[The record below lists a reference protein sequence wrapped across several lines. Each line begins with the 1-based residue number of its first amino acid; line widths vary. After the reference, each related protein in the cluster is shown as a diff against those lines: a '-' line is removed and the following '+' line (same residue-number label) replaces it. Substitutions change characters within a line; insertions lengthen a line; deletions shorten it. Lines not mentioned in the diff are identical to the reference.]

1 MRAKAFAHAFKTDSH
16 DVVASIDFSRLYTP
30 GHFEMIRLFFAA
42 GVLSVSLVSTAN
54 AAETKAPPL
63 HTERFELPQEAEVV
77 ATLTA
82 GCLGCDWGV
91 AGREAAVL
99 RLEVDGHYSQHLFL
113 TRGLEAEYRVLLGP
127 LTRGVH
133 TVTVALDPKASAK
146 SAGPVKVLKVSLLP
160 LPVAHPENAA
170 IALAPILYARPNT
183 LGRFTDLPLLMW
195 YEREKTAD
203 GFRLRYSVVFS
214 NEDGG
219 TPADRLLATWG
230 RLTDI
235 EYVYG
240 IEFDERG
247 QVLEETYQGKDH
259 KIIPFRGAREG
270 RHPLLYVV
278 TDNNMVTDQGKSP
291 QRYAPAPIPFDLTGV
306 SREKVMDENP
316 WTYAVTAQEARR
328 EGRVVPSP
336 APGSKKIVDPRR
348 YAVIEACAAKED
360 AAIATFT
367 LSLGV
372 SSPGGGTRYF
382 DSTGGVSEFRISRAP
397 DNFPNGCFRGAVALP
412 EGVTAGDVS
421 SLQVRAH
428 TRPPK
433 KGEKATPPP
442 VGPARLRRINHLF
455 LMDPHDQPGPNVFA
469 WTGDE
474 ALVLDGKP
482 VTLDIQPTRK

>member
-1 MRAKAFAHAFKTDSH
+1 
-16 DVVASIDFSRLYTP
+16 
-30 GHFEMIRLFFAA
+30 MIRVFFAA
-42 GVLSVSLVSTAN
+42 GVLSVCLASPSTA
-54 AAETKAPPL
+54 AEPPARPL
-63 HTERFELPQEAEVV
+63 HTERFDLPQDAEMV

-82 GCLGCDWGV
+82 GCASCDWGV

-99 RLEVDGHYSQHLFL
+99 RLEVDGRYSQHLFL
-113 TRGLEAEYRVLLGP
+113 TRGREAAYTVMLGP
-127 LTRGVH
+127 LARGVH
-133 TVTVALDPKASAK
+133 TLTVSLDPKGSAK
-146 SAGPVKVLKVSLLP
+146 STGPVAVAKVSLLP
-160 LPVAHPENAA
+160 LPPSHPENAA
-170 IALAPILYARPNT
+170 IALAPILHARPNT

-195 YEREKTAD
+195 YEREKTAR

-240 IEFDERG
+240 IEFDEKG
-247 QVLEETYQGKDH
+247 QVIEETYQGKDH
-259 KIIPFRGAREG
+259 EIIPFRGEREG

-278 TDNNMVTDQGKSP
+278 TDNNMVKDQGKSS

-328 EGRVVPSP
+328 EGRVVRSP
-336 APGSKKIVDPRR
+336 APRSKKIVDPRR
-348 YAVIEACAAKED
+348 FAVIEACAAGED

-382 DSTGGVSEFRISRAP
+382 DSTGNVDEFRISRAP

-412 EGVTAGDVS
+412 EGVTAGDVR

-433 KGEKATPPP
+433 KGERPKAPP

-455 LMDPHDQPGPNVFA
+455 LMDPHDQPGPNVFS

-474 ALVLDGKP
+474 ALALDGKP

>member
-1 MRAKAFAHAFKTDSH
+1 
-16 DVVASIDFSRLYTP
+16 
-30 GHFEMIRLFFAA
+30 MIRLFFAA
-42 GVLSVSLVSTAN
+42 GLLSASLAGPLT
-54 AAETKAPPL
+54 AAEAETPPL
-63 HTERFELPQEAEVV
+63 HTERFELPQDAEVV

-82 GCLGCDWGV
+82 GCEGCDWAV

-99 RLEVDGHYSQHLFL
+99 RLEVDGRYSQHLFL
-113 TRGLEAEYRVLLGP
+113 TRGPEAKYRVMLGP
-127 LTRGVH
+127 LTRGFH
-133 TVTVALDPKASAK
+133 TLTLAIDRKASAK
-146 SAGPVKVLKVSLLP
+146 LFGAVTVSKVSLLP
-160 LPVAHPENAA
+160 LPASHPENLAV
-170 IALAPILYARPNT
+170 ALAPILYARPNT
-183 LGRFTDLPLLMW
+183 LGRFTDAPLLMW
-195 YEREKTAD
+195 YEREKTAR

-240 IEFDERG
+240 IEFDEKG
-247 QVLEETYQGKDH
+247 QVIEETYQGKDH
-259 KIIPFRGAREG
+259 RIIPFRGAREG

-278 TDNNMVTDQGKSP
+278 TDNNMVKDQGKSR

-328 EGRVVPSP
+328 EGRVVHSP

-372 SSPGGGTRYF
+372 ASPEGTPRYF
-382 DSTGGVSEFRISRAP
+382 DSTGGVPEFRISRAP

-412 EGVTAGDVS
+412 EGVTASNVS
-421 SLQVRAH
+421 SLQIRAH
-428 TRPPK
+428 RKPPK
-433 KGEKATPPP
+433 KGEKAAPPP

-455 LMDPHDQPGPNVFA
+455 LMDPHDQPGPNLFS

-474 ALVLDGKP
+474 ALALDGKP
-482 VTLDIQPTRK
+482 VTLDIQPKRE